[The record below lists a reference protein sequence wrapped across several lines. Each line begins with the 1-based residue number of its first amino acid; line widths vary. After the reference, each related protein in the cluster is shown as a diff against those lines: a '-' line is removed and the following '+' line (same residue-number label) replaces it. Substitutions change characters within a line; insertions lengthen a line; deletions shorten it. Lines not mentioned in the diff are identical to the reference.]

1 MGIIA
6 VVWVVGPDVKGL
18 VKLHD
23 FEMEL
28 RDVMATKLRNLQVE
42 VYIKM

>member
-6 VVWVVGPDVKGL
+6 VVWVVGPDVQGL
-18 VKLHD
+18 VKLQD

-28 RDVMATKLRNLQVE
+28 RDVMVTRNRNLS
-42 VYIKM
+42 K